1 MANSRFPRTGDKVK
15 ILNSKK
21 HKDRIFTV
29 KQGLVLFDRHLAVV
43 LREIRGY
50 YNIKNLQIVEENNNV
65 CQ

>member
-1 MANSRFPRTGDKVK
+1 MANSRFPRAEDKVK

-29 KQGLVLFDRHLAVV
+29 KQGPVLFDRHLAVV
-43 LREIRGY
+43 LKEIRGY

>member
-29 KQGLVLFDRHLAVV
+29 KQGPVLFDRHLAVV

>member
-29 KQGLVLFDRHLAVV
+29 KQGPVLFDRHLAVV
-43 LREIRGY
+43 LKEVRGY
-50 YNIKNLQIVEENNNV
+50 YNIKNIQIVEENNNV

>member
-29 KQGLVLFDRHLAVV
+29 KQGPVLFDRHLAVV
-43 LREIRGY
+43 LKEIRGY
-50 YNIKNLQIVEENNNV
+50 YNIKNLKIIEE
-65 CQ
+65 

>member
-29 KQGLVLFDRHLAVV
+29 KQGPVLFDRHLAVV
-43 LREIRGY
+43 LKEVRGY
-50 YNIKNLQIVEENNNV
+50 YNIKNIQIVEENNNA